1 MTEIQNPLQDII
13 AKLTDVNIYYLL
25 STVLCI
31 YGILK
36 YLIKTPKKV
45 VKISISLSV
54 GIILFTVF
62 YMLNKTNIEQ
72 LIYTFFVAMVL
83 YNWIIK
89 AIMAR
94 LGDTYNNNKGVI

>member
-36 YLIKTPKKV
+36 YLTKTPKKV
-45 VKISISLSV
+45 VKISISLAV
-54 GIILFTVF
+54 GTILFSVF

-72 LIYTFFVAMVL
+72 LIYTFFVSMVL

-89 AIMAR
+89 AIMAK
-94 LGDTYNNNKGVI
+94 LGDTYNNNKGVV